1 MSEGA
6 ADALPLLREAMA
18 MREKWTGRGVGG
30 RVSAVGELPPTVAGG
45 SASADVRYSML
56 DGIMRDGGESP
67 CDAALFAGRSVA
79 DFVVATDRLS
89 AIRSTGP
96 VVSYSYQRLR
106 LLEAQYTMHCMLNG
120 EAETQEMM
128 AIPHRDFYNVRKV
141 DTHVHHSASMNA
153 KHLLRFIKKKCKY
166 HSEEVVIVE
175 KSADGT
181 ERSVRLRD
189 AFERIDIDPYDL
201 SLDKLSVMADGT
213 TFHRFDKFNLK
224 YNPCGDSLL
233 RTIFLK
239 TDNHLGGRYLAEL
252 TKELLADLEETKY
265 QLSEYRLSI
274 YGRKPNEWNKLA
286 SWVMSHGLISAENKW
301 MIQIPRIF
309 NVYASL
315 GMLENFGQMLDNI
328 FRPLFE
334 VSCNPECDPLLH
346 QFLGH
351 VSGLDSVDDE
361 SKVGLDKPEVLPADW
376 TMRENPSYRYYSY
389 YIWANLRALN
399 HLRASRGLN
408 TFAFRPHAG
417 EAGSVDNLDNT
428 FLLADSINHG
438 INLKLSPALQYLYYL
453 AQIGLAVSPLSNN
466 LLFVDY
472 AKNPFFS
479 LFARGLNVSL
489 STDDPLMFHQTKE
502 PLMEEYS
509 IAKQVWRLSSADL
522 CELARMSVLQSGFGH
537 ECKERWIGS
546 ADPTVND
553 IAKTNVPH
561 IRMRFRQRLL
571 NEETKL
577 LSSDGAADSISPTE
591 LGQYNARMLL
601 SPSSGR
607 ARNAEVMRLERMS
620 TFSLCECHPSGRTSS
635 PPLAASSANA
645 KVVVGAASP
654 AEGSEGGCG
663 DDVLLT
669 YAKGASPQFGSLRK
683 HELQQ
688 QQIGT
693 RQDDNNANCSAEP
706 SVMKDVADKLAR
718 LQAQLEEL
726 KTAQDRSTLV
736 TPQPQVQP
744 QVPLMARD
752 SFVARLYRW
761 WVAIGVRGKAIPLL
775 AVVLWIICRRS
786 FRPARALV
794 SAVGKP

>member
-1 MSEGA
+1 MSDGA
-6 ADALPLLREAMA
+6 ADALPLLREAMD

-30 RVSAVGELPPTVAGG
+30 RVSAVGERPPVAAGQR
-45 SASADVRYSML
+45 ASRAELRYTMV
-56 DGIMRDGGESP
+56 DGIMRDAGEDP
-67 CDAALFAGRSVA
+67 CDTALFAGRSVA
-79 DFVVATDRLS
+79 DFVFATDRLS

-128 AIPHRDFYNVRKV
+128 GIPHRDFYNVRKV

-166 HSEEVVIVE
+166 HSEEVVMME
-175 KSADGT
+175 KGEDGT
-181 ERSVRLRD
+181 ERPVRLRD
-189 AFERIDIDPYDL
+189 VFERIDVEPYDL
-201 SLDKLSVMADGT
+201 NLDKLAVMADGG

-265 QLSEYRLSI
+265 QLAEYRLSI
-274 YGRKPNEWNKLA
+274 YGRNPNEWKKLA

-328 FRPLFE
+328 FRPMFE

-346 QFLGH
+346 QFLAH

-361 SKVGLDKPEVLPADW
+361 TKVGLDKPDVLPADW
-376 TMRENPSYRYYSY
+376 TMKDNPSYRYYSY

-472 AKNPFFS
+472 AKNPFFA

-522 CELARMSVLQSGFGH
+522 CELARMSVLQSGFDN

-546 ADPTVND
+546 ADPFAND

-571 NEETKL
+571 NEEIKL
-577 LSSDGAADSISPTE
+577 LASDGAAGSISPTE

-607 ARNAEVMRLERMS
+607 ARSAEVMRLERMN
-620 TFSLCECHPSGRTSS
+620 TFSLCECHPNGQISS
-635 PPLAASSANA
+635 LANDASSAEG
-645 KVVVGAASP
+645 VASP
-654 AEGSEGGCG
+654 SEGSEGDGG
-663 DDVLLT
+663 DDILLT
-669 YAKGASPQFGSLRK
+669 CVKTASPRLGSLRQR
-683 HELQQ
+683 ELQQ
-688 QQIGT
+688 QQIGI
-693 RQDDNNANCSAEP
+693 RQDTSNADNSSAEP
-706 SVMKDVADKLAR
+706 SVMQDVADKLAR
-718 LQAQLEEL
+718 LHAQLEEL
-726 KTAQDRSTLV
+726 KTAQSHSKPAISQPEPLPLV
-736 TPQPQVQP
+736 SRVIHE
-744 QVPLMARD
+744 PL
-752 SFVARLYRW
+752 VARLHRW
-761 WVAIGVRGKAIPLL
+761 WVAIGVRGKSIPLL
-775 AVVLWIICRRS
+775 ALVLWIICRRA
-786 FRPARALV
+786 FRPAQAASVLAAAT
-794 SAVGKP
+794 SKS

>member
-1 MSEGA
+1 MSEA
-6 ADALPLLREAMA
+6 VDAVPLLREAMTL
-18 MREKWTGRGVGG
+18 RKKWAGWDVGG
-30 RVSAVGELPPTVAGG
+30 TASAVPSVAKTLG
-45 SASADVRYSML
+45 SAKVRYEMI
-56 DGIMRDGGESP
+56 DGIMRDAGENP
-67 CDAALFAGRSVA
+67 CDASLFVGRSFA
-79 DFVVATDRLS
+79 DFVAATDRVS

-120 EAETQEMM
+120 EKETQEMM
-128 AIPHRDFYNVRKV
+128 SIPHRDFYNVRKV

-153 KHLLRFIKKKCKY
+153 KHLLRFIKKKCKCNY
-166 HSEEVVIVE
+166 EEVVIME
-175 KSADGT
+175 KTADGK
-181 ERSVRLRD
+181 EQPLRLRD
-189 AFERIDIDPYDL
+189 VFERINIDPYDL
-201 SLDKLSVMADGT
+201 NIDKLAVMADGG

-274 YGRKPNEWNKLA
+274 YGRKPAEWNKLA
-286 SWVMSHGLISAENKW
+286 RWVIGHGLVSSENKW

-315 GMLENFGQMLDNI
+315 GQLENFQQMLDNI

-334 VSCNPECDPLLH
+334 VSCDADCDPLLH

-361 SKVGLDKPEVLPADW
+361 SKLGLDKPDVLPVDW
-376 TMRENPSYRYYSY
+376 TMKDNPSYRYYSY

-417 EAGSVDNLDNT
+417 EAGLVDNLDNT

-453 AQIGLAVSPLSNN
+453 AQIGLALSPLSNN

-502 PLMEEYS
+502 PLMEVRVCP
-509 IAKQVWRLSSADL
+509 A
-522 CELARMSVLQSGFGH
+522 
-537 ECKERWIGS
+537 
-546 ADPTVND
+546 
-553 IAKTNVPH
+553 VP
-561 IRMRFRQRLL
+561 L
-571 NEETKL
+571 
-577 LSSDGAADSISPTE
+577 
-591 LGQYNARMLL
+591 
-601 SPSSGR
+601 
-607 ARNAEVMRLERMS
+607 
-620 TFSLCECHPSGRTSS
+620 S
-635 PPLAASSANA
+635 PPL
-645 KVVVGAASP
+645 P
-654 AEGSEGGCG
+654 A
-663 DDVLLT
+663 
-669 YAKGASPQFGSLRK
+669 
-683 HELQQ
+683 H
-688 QQIGT
+688 
-693 RQDDNNANCSAEP
+693 P
-706 SVMKDVADKLAR
+706 SVPCS
-718 LQAQLEEL
+718 QL
-726 KTAQDRSTLV
+726 
-736 TPQPQVQP
+736 
-744 QVPLMARD
+744 
-752 SFVARLYRW
+752 
-761 WVAIGVRGKAIPLL
+761 
-775 AVVLWIICRRS
+775 
-786 FRPARALV
+786 
-794 SAVGKP
+794 

>member
-6 ADALPLLREAMA
+6 ADALPLLREALA
-18 MREKWTGRGVGG
+18 MREKWTGCEVGG
-30 RVSAVGELPPTVAGG
+30 RVSAVGQLPPAAAAG
-45 SASADVRYSML
+45 SDSADLRYVMV
-56 DGIMRDGGESP
+56 DGIMRDAGESP
-67 CDAALFAGRSVA
+67 RDADLFAGRSVA

-96 VVSYSYQRLR
+96 VVSYSYQRLQ

-166 HSEEVVIVE
+166 HSEETVIME
-175 KSADGT
+175 TSDDGT
-181 ERSVRLRD
+181 ERPVRLRD

-201 SLDKLSVMADGT
+201 SLDKLAVMADKG

-252 TKELLADLEETKY
+252 TRELFADLEETKY

-274 YGRKPNEWNKLA
+274 YGRKSNEWNKLA

-334 VSCNPECDPLLH
+334 VSCNPECDPVLH

-361 SKVGLDKPEVLPADW
+361 SKVGLDKPDVLPADW
-376 TMRENPSYRYYSY
+376 TMQDNPSYRYYSY

-417 EAGSVDNLDNT
+417 EAGPVDNLDNT

-453 AQIGLAVSPLSNN
+453 AQIGLAMSPLSNN

-472 AKNPFFS
+472 AKNPFFP

-522 CELARMSVLQSGFGH
+522 CELARMSVLQSGFDRK
-537 ECKERWIGS
+537 CKERWIGS
-546 ADPTVND
+546 ADPVVND

-577 LSSDGAADSISPTE
+577 LSSDGATDSISPTE

-607 ARNAEVMRLERMS
+607 ARNAEVMRLERMN
-620 TFSLCECHPSGRTSS
+620 TFSLCECHPNGRTSS
-635 PPLAASSANA
+635 PPLNASSANA
-645 KVVVGAASP
+645 ESAVAAASP
-654 AEGSEGGCG
+654 SDGSEGDGR
-663 DDVLLT
+663 DNVILT
-669 YAKGASPQFGSLRK
+669 CAEAATQRTVSLQQN
-683 HELQQ
+683 ELEQ

-693 RQDDNNANCSAEP
+693 RQDDKYTGCSADRN
-706 SVMKDVADKLAR
+706 VMRDVADKLAR
-718 LQAQLEEL
+718 LQVQLEEL
-726 KTAQDRSTLV
+726 KAVQDRSMLATA
-736 TPQPQVQP
+736 QPQVQP
-744 QVPLMARD
+744 SIRRVALDSVLAQVR
-752 SFVARLYRW
+752 RW
-761 WVAIGVRGKAIPLL
+761 WVAMGVRGKAIPLI
-775 AVVLWIICRRS
+775 AVVLWICRRA

-794 SAVGKP
+794 AAVGKS